1 MSEANKE
8 VLRTWFEKV
17 WNQHS
22 TAAIDDLYLSDGR
35 AHGFPQ
41 ADSVLVGPE
50 EFKTIH
56 RNFCGAFPD
65 IHVTVDDVIAEGD
78 KVAARWTATM
88 THLGDSLGM
97 KATSRKVVLSGS
109 TIVIIKDGLISEGWN
124 FMDMGGLI
132 AKLQAE

>member
-8 VLRTWFEKV
+8 LLRTWFERV

-22 TAAIDDLYLSDGR
+22 SAAIDELYVTDGH
-35 AHGFPQ
+35 AHGFPH
-41 ADSVLVGPE
+41 ADSTLLGPE

-56 RNFCGAFPD
+56 RNFCEAFPD
-65 IHVTVDDVIAEGD
+65 IHVTVDDVIAEGE

-88 THLGDSLGM
+88 THLGDSLGI
-97 KATSRKVVLSGS
+97 KATKRKVVLNGA
-109 TIVIIKDGLISEGWN
+109 TIVTIRDGMIREGWN
-124 FMDMGGLI
+124 FMDMGGLL

>member
-8 VLRTWFEKV
+8 LIRNWFERV

-22 TAAIDDLYLSDGR
+22 TAAIDELYVSDGQ

-41 ADSVLVGPE
+41 ADSVLIGPD

-56 RNFCGAFPD
+56 RNFCETFPD
-65 IHVTVDDVIAEGD
+65 VRVTVDDVIAEGD

-88 THLGDSLGM
+88 THLGDSLGI
-97 KATSRKVVLSGS
+97 KATNRKVVLTGS
-109 TIVIIKDGLISEGWN
+109 TIAIIKDGMISEGWN